1 MKVKTL
7 FKSLAALAFAGFLA
21 ASAQAQTA
29 PKLLIVDLAKLYDA
43 HYETVE
49 QNEKLRA
56 DEQKAQQKLEALNAE
71 GNALLKEFQG
81 LQEQLQNATLK
92 DDAKAKIQKDA
103 QAKAEE
109 IQRKQIE
116 VRSFTE
122 DIQRG
127 FRQRIGSFRQVLLE
141 KISKTASDIAKRK
154 GATLLIDKSGPSGI
168 GISNVLYFDPAF
180 DITEEVAK
188 ELDKGR
194 PAGSAAPTAATPA
207 TAPSTKPAAKS
218 SDAPSVSF
226 PGSK

>member
-7 FKSLAALAFAGFLA
+7 LKSLVALAFAGFIA
-21 ASAQAQTA
+21 ASAQAQSA
-29 PKLLIVDLAKLYDA
+29 PKVLIVDLAKLYDA
-43 HYETVE
+43 HYETVD
-49 QNEKLRA
+49 QNEKLKA
-56 DEQKAQQKLEALNAE
+56 DEQKAQQKLESLNAE
-71 GNALLKEFQG
+71 GNALLKEFQD
-81 LQEQLQNATLK
+81 LQEQLKNPALSA
-92 DDAKAKIQKDA
+92 DAKTKIQQDA
-103 QAKAEE
+103 QKKAEE
-109 IQRKQIE
+109 IQRKQID

-141 KISKTASDIAKRK
+141 KISKTASEIAKRK

-168 GISNVLYFDPAF
+168 GISNILYFDAAY
-180 DITEEVAK
+180 DITDEVAK

-194 PAGSAAPTAATPA
+194 PAGSAPAAAAPAA
-207 TAPSTKPAAKS
+207 TAPTTKPAAKS